1 MDFGFV
7 LPVVPVDAGMWTG
20 LGFSRTWVG
29 RVILWGPREDRLGG
43 HILEPGP
50 AQASVAGGLLL
61 LIFRRIYLGLSGPV
75 WVGFSRVLIVACFW
89 FGSPGDFGIENLE
102 IPDFFWVLGPEF
114 SGGLN
119 WRSAVVSI
127 CGIRICIG
135 SGGFGWVRW
144 GSGGGLF
151 GDGA

>member
-1 MDFGFV
+1 M
-7 LPVVPVDAGMWTG
+7 
-20 LGFSRTWVG
+20 
-29 RVILWGPREDRLGG
+29 GG
-43 HILEPGP
+43 HISEPGL

-61 LIFRRIYLGLSGPV
+61 YFRRIYLGLSGSV

-102 IPDFFWVLGPEF
+102 IADFFWVLGPEF

-127 CGIRICIG
+127 CGIRTCIG

-144 GSGGGLF
+144 GGLF